1 MQRLFIRRTP
11 PLLAILLLLVFGPAC
26 QKEAGT
32 ADAEGTPET
41 DGGGTIAE
49 TPDAEGWMVLFD
61 GTSTEH
67 WRGYRSDSLP
77 EAWVVTDDGALY
89 LSSEGEGGD
98 IVTTEQYANFEL
110 ELEWKISEGGNS
122 GIMFRVSEEH
132 DAPWRTGPEMQVL
145 DDERH
150 PDAAEGEDRLAGA
163 NYDMHG
169 PSEKVV
175 NPAGEWNQVRLV
187 VDGAHVEHW
196 LNGTKIVDY
205 ELGSDDWKQRI
216 AESKWI
222 EMPDYGK
229 MPSGHICLQDH
240 SDPVWY
246 RNIRIRR
253 L

>member
-1 MQRLFIRRTP
+1 MDKSVIQRATTTFT
-11 PLLAILLLLVFGPAC
+11 ILLLLVFGLAC

-32 ADAEGTPET
+32 AGAEGTPET
-41 DGGGTIAE
+41 DGGETIAE

-61 GTSTEH
+61 GTSTEQ
-67 WRGYRSDSLP
+67 WRGYRTDSLP
-77 EAWVVTDDGALY
+77 EAWVVTDDGALF
-89 LSSEGEGGD
+89 LSDEGEGGD
-98 IVTTEQYANFEL
+98 IVTTEQYADFEL

-150 PDAAEGEDRLAGA
+150 PDAEEGEDRLAGA

-175 NPAGEWNQVRLV
+175 NPAGEWNQIRLL

-205 ELGSDDWKQRI
+205 ELESDDWKQRI

-246 RNIRIRR
+246 RNVRIRR